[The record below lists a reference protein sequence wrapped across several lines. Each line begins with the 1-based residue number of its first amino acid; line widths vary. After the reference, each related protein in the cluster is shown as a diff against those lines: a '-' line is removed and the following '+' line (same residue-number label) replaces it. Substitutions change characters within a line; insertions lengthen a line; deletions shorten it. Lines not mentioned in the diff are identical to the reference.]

1 MCHTLLLRGGKPAR
15 VEDLCM
21 KDYECVMDQN
31 VVGVVYPAYLTIEAR
46 TKEAPYAVVSS
57 EGEVVDITNV
67 LNTPV

>member
-1 MCHTLLLRGGKPAR
+1 
-15 VEDLCM
+15 M